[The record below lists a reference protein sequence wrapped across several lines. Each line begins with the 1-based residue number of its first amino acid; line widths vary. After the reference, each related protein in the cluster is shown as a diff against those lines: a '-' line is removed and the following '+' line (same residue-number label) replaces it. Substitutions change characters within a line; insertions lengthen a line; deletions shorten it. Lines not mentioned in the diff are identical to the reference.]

1 MSAVAMEGCWVPTM
15 ADWWAPMMA
24 RARANLMGA
33 QKDCLMADCLAQKR
47 VVKRVG

>member
-1 MSAVAMEGCWVPTM
+1 M

-47 VVKRVG
+47 VVKRVGYTAGLMAVSLV